1 MSSLLLVVLAL
12 GAAAWWWRDTPAL
25 QPWLAPVQRALP
37 AAWRTGLQVP
47 ATRPATQPGPAAARK
62 CRGPAGVVYTD
73 ERCPQGY
80 REEAMEGGSLTVLPA
95 APPAAPVAGASAA
108 PALRRLGQ
116 QGSLP
121 DRAERVDREV
131 QRSQNL
137 PP

>member
-1 MSSLLLVVLAL
+1 MRLVSWCVLFVLAL

-25 QPWLAPVQRALP
+25 RPWLAPLQQVLP
-37 AAWRTGLQVP
+37 AAWRPGLK
-47 ATRPATQPGPAAARK
+47 APATQPGAAAVRK

-73 ERCPQGY
+73 DRCPSGY
-80 REEAMEGGSLTVLPA
+80 REEAMDGGNLTVLPA
-95 APPAAPVAGASAA
+95 APA
-108 PALRRLGQ
+108 PALAASAQPALRQLGQ

-121 DRAERVDREV
+121 DRVDREV